1 MASLMRLRDIQDT
14 HVDLLG
20 NDYFD
25 PTGKTAYGANG
36 EKIGSIQ
43 GALVDDTTGRIRY
56 FIVDV
61 GGWFSSKEVLVP
73 AGLARIQDDNVY
85 FDSLSRDT
93 VETMDNY
100 DPDYNYSIEEQTV
113 RDRHV
118 FDRAATPVK
127 LTDNDYQS
135 PNTLQLLEERLS
147 VNKDKIVAGLLKVGK
162 HVVSESR
169 TVNVELTEEQAH
181 IQRTPVNKPT
191 DRSIGDNDNATIE
204 VELEAERANVNKQT
218 YVTEEVNVDKVA
230 QTRTETFNET
240 VRREELDVQKLQV
253 YPNPSNGLF
262 NIVAGSNISSLKAK
276 VYDISGKL
284 IYQKDFSG
292 SKISLDLTNYPK
304 GIYILNLIDNKEQ
317 QQSIKLMIK

>member
-14 HVDLLG
+14 HADLLG
-20 NDYFD
+20 SDYFD
-25 PTGKTAYGANG
+25 PTGKTAYGING
-36 EKIGSIQ
+36 DKVGNIQ

-73 AGLARIQDDNVY
+73 AGLARIEGDEVY
-85 FDSLSRDT
+85 FDSLNRDT
-93 VETMDNY
+93 VQSMDNY
-100 DPDYNYSIEEQTV
+100 DPNYNYSIEEQTV
-113 RDRHV
+113 RDRQA
-118 FDRAATPVK
+118 FDSGATPVT
-127 LTDNDYQS
+127 LTDNEYNS

-162 HVVSESR
+162 HVVSEPR

-191 DRSIGDNDNATIE
+191 DLSIGDNTNSTIE
-204 VELEAERANVNKQT
+204 VQLEAERANINKQT

-240 VRREELDVQKLQV
+240 VRREELDVQKDGV
-253 YPNPSNGLF
+253 ER
-262 NIVAGSNISSLKAK
+262 VAG
-276 VYDISGKL
+276 
-284 IYQKDFSG
+284 
-292 SKISLDLTNYPK
+292 LDTADNVSPA
-304 GIYILNLIDNKEQ
+304 IDPNAPRNN
-317 QQSIKLMIK
+317 

>member
-1 MASLMRLRDIQDT
+1 MATLMRLRDIQDT
-14 HVDLLG
+14 HADLLG
-20 NDYFD
+20 SDYFD
-25 PTGKTAYGANG
+25 PTGKTAYGINN

-73 AGLARIQDDNVY
+73 AGLARIDGDQVY
-85 FDSLSRDT
+85 FDTLNRDT
-93 VETMDNY
+93 VETMDAY

-113 RDRHV
+113 RDRQV
-118 FDRAATPVK
+118 FDRGDAPVQ
-127 LTDNDYQS
+127 LSENEYQS

-162 HVVSESR
+162 HVVSEPK

-181 IQRTPVNKPT
+181 IQRTPVNRPT
-191 DRSIGDNDNATIE
+191 DRTIGETSNATIE

-218 YVTEEVNVDKVA
+218 YVIEEVNVDKVA

-240 VRREELDVQKLQV
+240 VRREELDVQKDGV
-253 YPNPSNGLF
+253 ER
-262 NIVAGSNISSLKAK
+262 VAGADTTAVPPAINPNASR
-276 VYDISGKL
+276 
-284 IYQKDFSG
+284 
-292 SKISLDLTNYPK
+292 
-304 GIYILNLIDNKEQ
+304 
-317 QQSIKLMIK
+317 

>member
-1 MASLMRLRDIQDT
+1 MANLMRLRDIQDT
-14 HVDLLG
+14 HAELLG
-20 NDYFD
+20 SDYFD

-36 EKIGSIQ
+36 EKVGSIQ
-43 GALVDDTTGRIRY
+43 GALVDETTGRIRY

-73 AGLARIQDDNVY
+73 AGLARIDNEEVY

-93 VETMDNY
+93 VQTMDSY
-100 DPDYNYSIEEQTV
+100 DPNYNYSIEEQTV
-113 RDRHV
+113 RDRQV
-118 FDRAATPVK
+118 FDRAATPVQ
-127 LTDNDYQS
+127 LSENEYQS

-147 VNKDKIVAGLLKVGK
+147 VNKEKIVAGMLKVGK
-162 HVVSESR
+162 HVVAEPR

-191 DRSIGDNDNATIE
+191 EQTIGDNSNATIQ

-240 VRREELDVQKLQV
+240 VRREELDVQKDGV
-253 YPNPSNGLF
+253 ER
-262 NIVAGSNISSLKAK
+262 VAGADNVSPA
-276 VYDISGKL
+276 
-284 IYQKDFSG
+284 
-292 SKISLDLTNYPK
+292 LDPNASR
-304 GIYILNLIDNKEQ
+304 NH
-317 QQSIKLMIK
+317 

>member
-1 MASLMRLRDIQDT
+1 MNYKIFTGDFLMASLMRLRDIQDT

-113 RDRHV
+113 RDRHA

-135 PNTLQLLEERLS
+135 PNTLQLLEERII
-147 VNKDKIVAGLLKVGK
+147 VNKDKIVAGLLKVGI

-191 DRSIGDNDNATIE
+191 DRSIDDNDNATIE

-240 VRREELDVQKLQV
+240 VRREELDVQKDGV
-253 YPNPSNGLF
+253 ERVTGVDTVDGNVSPAIDPNAPR
-262 NIVAGSNISSLKAK
+262 
-276 VYDISGKL
+276 KL
-284 IYQKDFSG
+284 
-292 SKISLDLTNYPK
+292 
-304 GIYILNLIDNKEQ
+304 
-317 QQSIKLMIK
+317 